1 MESIIDAVN
10 ELLLQHTQLCG
21 IIYKLRESCIH
32 ESKSTIDQL
41 VEFRNGYYKTQ

>member
-21 IIYKLRESCIH
+21 IIYKLRESSILMNQN
-32 ESKSTIDQL
+32 QL
-41 VEFRNGYYKTQ
+41 LTN